1 VKQEQETNEFHNS
14 AGEDIYTLYLIC
26 DGDMYEGWLDISK
39 LDELSPQEA
48 EGLNMARLREIWEHT
63 RSGCAECR
71 RIIRTLHLVRE
82 MLKEDAEELFEQ
94 QLEAVDANVIDSIS

>member
-1 VKQEQETNEFHNS
+1 MKQEEETNEFHHS
-14 AGEDIYTLYLIC
+14 EREDVYTLYLLC
-26 DGDMYEGWLDISK
+26 DGDMHEGLLDISK

-48 EGLNMARLREIWEHT
+48 EGFNMARLREIWEHT
-63 RSGCAECR
+63 RSGCAECK

-94 QLEAVDANVIDSIS
+94 PLEVVDVNVIDSIS